1 MNWYN
6 FLKFSEQG
14 LWGQD
19 VSKDL
24 PLPDQGNRT
33 LFDVNSIPNP
43 PPVLFTGEGII
54 EDIGTNA
61 QNCQDV
67 QFLIDKYDA
76 SYNIIKWDGG
86 AAPVYVIYNNEDY
99 VVECGE
105 NGVSVSE
112 ANQWVYDIVDLQL
125 DSYIPAPDFNQEFW
139 DGVSENQML
148 YHATDSENVKS
159 ILKHGLRISSK
170 TRGLSNRYMGDAI
183 FTSLNPE
190 AISSY
195 GDSII
200 QINVGQMKQEG
211 FMPQVSGED
220 PLSEDQQRETIA
232 YKLGL
237 EDFHIEDRGWEGLD
251 PETVAFK
258 DNIPPRFLTLYA

>member
-67 QFLIDKYDA
+67 QFLIDKRPIDT
-76 SYNIIKWDGG
+76 I
-86 AAPVYVIYNNEDY
+86 
-99 VVECGE
+99 
-105 NGVSVSE
+105 
-112 ANQWVYDIVDLQL
+112 
-125 DSYIPAPDFNQEFW
+125 
-139 DGVSENQML
+139 
-148 YHATDSENVKS
+148 TDKNCRF
-159 ILKHGLRISSK
+159 G
-170 TRGLSNRYMGDAI
+170 
-183 FTSLNPE
+183 
-190 AISSY
+190 
-195 GDSII
+195 SII
-200 QINVGQMKQEG
+200 
-211 FMPQVSGED
+211 VSH
-220 PLSEDQQRETIA
+220 
-232 YKLGL
+232 Y
-237 EDFHIEDRGWEGLD
+237 
-251 PETVAFK
+251 
-258 DNIPPRFLTLYA
+258 